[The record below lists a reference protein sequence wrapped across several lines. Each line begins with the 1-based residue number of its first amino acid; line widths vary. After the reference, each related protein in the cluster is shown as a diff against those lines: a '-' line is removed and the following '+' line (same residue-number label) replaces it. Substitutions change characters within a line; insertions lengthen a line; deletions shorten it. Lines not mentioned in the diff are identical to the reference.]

1 MKWRQWSVLIVLLLL
16 NYIIFSTV
24 FTLWARKRVGQTY
37 AVRTPRPTYS
47 VTEANPVAWIVLP
60 TCTARPSSTPRPAD
74 PTPVESP
81 SPEVFPTLA
90 EAAPSV
96 LATDTPLP
104 ASPTPAQE
112 MLVHVIKRGE
122 TLSGIAKAY
131 GLSTRALVAANGLRN
146 PNLIITGQKLI
157 IPVSGEINP
166 TATGRAW
173 ITNTPGPRATRK
185 PATPTPTSAPPASR
199 YQFTA
204 EVIWDPLV
212 APNCAGPAISRH
224 SIIRDTNGS
233 PVDGVR
239 VEVDCYGNRW
249 LSFPSGTPGGYEP
262 GHYDFAFGQTIP
274 QDWTCSMRVV
284 EVNGQPVA
292 SSEVISVHFDTNN
305 CQPHGDGHQ
314 VAIVN
319 WTKHR

>member
-16 NYIIFSTV
+16 NYIIFSTA
-24 FTLWARKRVGQTY
+24 FTLWARQRVSQTY

-60 TCTARPSSTPRPAD
+60 TCTARPSPTPRPPD
-74 PTPVESP
+74 PTPAESP
-81 SPEVFPTLA
+81 NPEILPTLA
-90 EAAPSV
+90 GAEPPLV
-96 LATDTPLP
+96 PTDTPLP
-104 ASPTPAQE
+104 ASPAPAKA

-122 TLSGIAKAY
+122 TLSAIAKAY
-131 GLSTRALVAANGLRN
+131 GLSTQALVAANGLRN
-146 PNLIITGQKLI
+146 PSLIITGQKLI
-157 IPVSGEINP
+157 IPVSGQIIP
-166 TATGRAW
+166 TATGRAR
-173 ITNTPGPRATRK
+173 ISDTPRPRATRK
-185 PATPTPTSAPPASR
+185 PATQTPAPPASTYR
-199 YQFTA
+199 FTG

-224 SIIRDTNGS
+224 SIIRDKNGS

-239 VEVDCYGNRW
+239 LEVDCYGNRW

-262 GHYDFAFGQTIP
+262 GHYDFAFGQTVP
-274 QDWTCSMRVV
+274 QDWTCSVRVV
-284 EVNGQPVA
+284 EANGQPVA

>member
-16 NYIIFSTV
+16 NYIIFSTA
-24 FTLWARKRVGQTY
+24 FTLWAKKRV
-37 AVRTPRPTYS
+37 APLDPVRTPRPTYS

-60 TCTARPSSTPRPAD
+60 TCTTRPSSTPFPPD

-90 EAAPSV
+90 QAAPAV

-104 ASPTPAQE
+104 ASPTPGQE

-122 TLSGIAKAY
+122 TLSAIAKAY
-131 GLSTRALVAANGLRN
+131 GLSTQALIAANGLSN
-146 PNLIITGQKLI
+146 PNLIITGQQLL
-157 IPVSGEINP
+157 IPVSGQTNP
-166 TATGRAW
+166 SATTRAR
-173 ITNTPGPRATRK
+173 ITNTPRPRPTRK
-185 PATPTPTSAPPASR
+185 PATPTPAPPASTYR
-199 YQFTA
+199 FTA

-224 SIIRDTNGS
+224 SIIRDTNGN

-249 LSFPSGTPGGYEP
+249 LSFPSGAAGGYEP
-262 GHYDFAFGQTIP
+262 GHYDFAFGQTVP
-274 QDWTCSMRVV
+274 QDWTCSVRVV
-284 EVNGQPVA
+284 EANGQPVA
-292 SSEVISVHFDTNN
+292 SSEVISVHFDTSN